1 MGQEVVSIALYIII
15 SASPSLDFF
24 SSQLFWMIGM
34 SLDGKKKNRHAGKT
48 QYEEGCNGQQAK
60 SYVNSDHHWTPSQQA
75 VVKK

>member
-24 SSQLFWMIGM
+24 FSTFLNDWDVIEWKEKTS
-34 SLDGKKKNRHAGKT
+34 HAGKT